1 MKSERARHILRL
13 LLLAAL
19 LLPVTFRSEAKEFV
33 IVIDAGHGGKDG
45 GALGHSSNEKTINLT
60 VAKKL
65 ASLIKKDMKDART
78 VLTRD
83 KDNFVTLQGRA
94 DIANRA
100 GADIFISIH
109 ANSVDKKNKNRANIH
124 GASVYTLGL
133 KKSDTNL
140 AVAMRENSVMK
151 LETDY
156 STTYHGFD
164 PSSAESYIMFEMMQH
179 NNLDQSITLA
189 EDIQRQLVKTASRKN
204 NGVRQAPFWVLVST
218 GMPAVLVELD
228 FISNPEAEKFMTS
241 ESGSSALAKA
251 IFNGIRQYRGNT
263 VKSDTSAESPKAA
276 EQAQPESEEPA
287 ADAPIIFKIQFLSSP
302 RELSAS
308 DSRLKGI
315 DRVEHYRDGK
325 VVKYTSG
332 AFLTQKEASKELP
345 KIKKKYPDA
354 FIIKTR
360 DGKRIK

>member
-1 MKSERARHILRL
+1 MKSDRTRHILRL
-13 LLLAAL
+13 LLLFAL
-19 LLPVTFRSEAKEFV
+19 LLPGTLRSEAKEFV

-45 GALGHSSNEKTINLT
+45 GALGQCSNEKTINLT

-65 ASLIKKDMKDART
+65 ASLIKKEMMDART

-83 KDNFVTLQGRA
+83 KDVFVTLQGRA

-109 ANSVDKKNKNRANIH
+109 ANSVDKKNKNRAQIN

-189 EDIQRQLVKTASRKN
+189 QDIQRQLVKTASRKN

-241 ESGSSALAKA
+241 ESGSTALAKA
-251 IFNGIRQYRGNT
+251 IFNGIRQYRGGVSSVDPAPEHKKAPEHET
-263 VKSDTSAESPKAA
+263 VAEETTSDS
-276 EQAQPESEEPA
+276 
-287 ADAPIIFKIQFLSSP
+287 PIIYKIQFLSAP
-302 RELSAS
+302 RELQAS

-315 DRVEHYRDGK
+315 DNVEHYRDGK

-332 AFLTQKEASKELP
+332 AFLTQSEAGKELP